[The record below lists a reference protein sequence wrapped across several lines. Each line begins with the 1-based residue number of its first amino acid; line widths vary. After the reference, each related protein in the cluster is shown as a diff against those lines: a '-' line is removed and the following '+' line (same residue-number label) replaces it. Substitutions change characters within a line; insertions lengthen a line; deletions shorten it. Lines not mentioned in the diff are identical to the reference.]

1 MNNDNSLIQSLF
13 EKYKGGSASPEEI
26 KQLFNLVSTSEFD
39 DEIKELL
46 SAELQDT
53 GLQDHYDRD
62 RWNKVFNKVKAET
75 ELIEFSV
82 KPKFNTRA
90 KRFAIA
96 ASIAA
101 CLAAGFYFYQQYR
114 VKPESNQTAQ
124 NDILPGKNGATLT
137 LSNGRRIILSAAN
150 AGVLAKEAGVNIKK
164 TANGKIVYE
173 VEGGDKNNPDK
184 INTLSTGNGETYQIE
199 LPDGS
204 RVWLND
210 VSALTYPTSFAATG
224 NRRVQLTGEAYF
236 EVAKDKAHPFQ
247 VVTAKQT
254 VTVLGTHFNIN
265 AYQDEPAVK
274 TTLLEGSVQV
284 AAVNGSTVKIK
295 PGEQAVLKT
304 DNLQVSPADIE
315 SAVAWKNGDF
325 IFKDEGL
332 ETAMLRVARWYN
344 VKIVYDA
351 SAPKSLELGGWVSR
365 SRNISAVLNMMAS
378 TGEVHFKVEGRRVLV
393 TK

>member
-1 MNNDNSLIQSLF
+1 M
-13 EKYKGGSASPEEI
+13 
-26 KQLFNLVSTSEFD
+26 
-39 DEIKELL
+39 
-46 SAELQDT
+46 
-53 GLQDHYDRD
+53 
-62 RWNKVFNKVKAET
+62 
-75 ELIEFSV
+75 
-82 KPKFNTRA
+82 
-90 KRFAIA
+90 
-96 ASIAA
+96 
-101 CLAAGFYFYQQYR
+101 
-114 VKPESNQTAQ
+114 
-124 NDILPGKNGATLT
+124 
-137 LSNGRRIILSAAN
+137 
-150 AGVLAKEAGVNIKK
+150 
-164 TANGKIVYE
+164 
-173 VEGGDKNNPDK
+173 
-184 INTLSTGNGETYQIE
+184 
-199 LPDGS
+199 
-204 RVWLND
+204 
-210 VSALTYPTSFAATG
+210 
-224 NRRVQLTGEAYF
+224 
-236 EVAKDKAHPFQ
+236 
-247 VVTAKQT
+247 TAKQT

-351 SAPKSLELGGWVSR
+351 SAPKFLELGGWVSR

>member
-164 TANGKIVYE
+164 TATEKSFMRLRAVIKI
-173 VEGGDKNNPDK
+173 
-184 INTLSTGNGETYQIE
+184 IRTRSTHSPQE
-199 LPDGS
+199 
-204 RVWLND
+204 
-210 VSALTYPTSFAATG
+210 
-224 NRRVQLTGEAYF
+224 
-236 EVAKDKAHPFQ
+236 
-247 VVTAKQT
+247 
-254 VTVLGTHFNIN
+254 
-265 AYQDEPAVK
+265 
-274 TTLLEGSVQV
+274 
-284 AAVNGSTVKIK
+284 TVKLTK
-295 PGEQAVLKT
+295 SSCL
-304 DNLQVSPADIE
+304 
-315 SAVAWKNGDF
+315 
-325 IFKDEGL
+325 
-332 ETAMLRVARWYN
+332 TA
-344 VKIVYDA
+344 
-351 SAPKSLELGGWVSR
+351 PEFG
-365 SRNISAVLNMMAS
+365 
-378 TGEVHFKVEGRRVLV
+378 
-393 TK
+393 